1 MQTHM
6 TPQSQ
11 NSPTQPSAA
20 ALDFQTIGGVVLDMD
35 GVLWRSAEI
44 LPGVP
49 DFFLF
54 LRDRGIPFVLAT
66 NNSSRTAQEYVTR
79 ASSLGIP
86 IDADHVVTSGQVTA
100 DELARSY
107 PRGTPIYVIGSDSL
121 IGLMV
126 GSGYVIDPDHARVVV
141 VGLDMKLTYDRLQTA
156 GRLILAGAEFI
167 GTNGDRTLPTPD
179 GLAPGNGSI
188 LAAIQ
193 TMTER
198 APRLMGKP
206 EPAMFHAALKRLK
219 TLPEHTLMIGDR
231 LDTDI
236 AGAQRA
242 GLRAALVLSGVS
254 GAGDVGS
261 IVPDAIYDDLA
272 ALFTAWKS
280 QPAAGQHA

>member
-1 MQTHM
+1 MIDQPNHA
-6 TPQSQ
+6 
-11 NSPTQPSAA
+11 PTQDPPAPF
-20 ALDFQTIGGVVLDMD
+20 DFRAIDGVVLDMD

-54 LRDRGIPFVLAT
+54 LRARGIPFVLAT
-66 NNSSRTAQEYVTR
+66 NNSSRNVQEYVAR

-86 IDADHVVTSGQVTA
+86 VGDDQVVTSGQVTA
-100 DELARSY
+100 EELARSH
-107 PRGTPIYVIGSDSL
+107 PRGTPVYVIGSESL
-121 IGLMV
+121 ANLLMEH
-126 GSGYVIDPDHARVVV
+126 GYVIDPGHARVVV
-141 VGLDMKLTYDRLQTA
+141 VGLDVKFTYEKLRTA
-156 GRLILAGAEFI
+156 GRLILAGADFI
-167 GTNGDRTLPTPD
+167 GTNGDRTLPMPD

-193 TMTER
+193 AMTGC

-206 EPAMFHAALKRLK
+206 EAAMFHAALKRLK
-219 TLPEHTLMIGDR
+219 TPPDRTLMIGDR

-236 AGAQRA
+236 AGALRA

-261 IVPDAIYDDLA
+261 IVPDAVYDDLG
-272 ALFTAWKS
+272 ALYTAWKS
-280 QPAAGQHA
+280 QQALGQAM

>member
-1 MQTHM
+1 MIDQ
-6 TPQSQ
+6 P
-11 NSPTQPSAA
+11 NYLPTQRPAA
-20 ALDFQTIGGVVLDMD
+20 PFDFRAIAGVVLDMD

-54 LRDRGIPFVLAT
+54 LRRCGIPFVLAT
-66 NNSSRTAQEYVTR
+66 NNSTRNARDYVAR

-86 IDADHVVTSGQVTA
+86 VGDDQVVTSGQVTA
-100 DELARSY
+100 EELARNH
-107 PRGTPIYVIGSDSL
+107 PPGTPIYVIGSESL
-121 IGLMV
+121 ADLLTKY
-126 GSGYVIDPDHARVVV
+126 GYIVDPGHAQVVV
-141 VGLDMKLTYDRLQTA
+141 VGLDMKFTYDKLQTA

-167 GTNGDRTLPTPD
+167 GTNGDRTLPMPD

-193 TMTER
+193 AMTGC

-206 EPAMFHAALKRLK
+206 ESAMFHAALKRLN
-219 TLPEHTLMIGDR
+219 TPPERTLMIGDR

-261 IVPDAIYDDLA
+261 IVPDAVYDDLA
-272 ALFTAWKS
+272 ALYAAWRS
-280 QPAAGQHA
+280 QQAAGQPT